1 MTLAVAALLG
11 FIHAQEVP
19 VDPVTPTPV
28 QPTEE
33 EIRKAHQKEFDN
45 RNAAAKA
52 VQNLDD
58 EKRTQCNFFVDNA
71 YFNIEELSG
80 PFVQNIA
87 VDGVA
92 TKVEFRFCIPAH
104 MTNSSDSKSSLAFI
118 LNDAGDKVTRLTSGN
133 LFFAEQDTL
142 RSAEDDGA
150 QTIGLEYTAKSQ
162 NDQWCVAPDA
172 ANN

>member
-19 VDPVTPTPV
+19 VEPVTPTPEPEPTPV

-33 EIRKAHQKEFDN
+33 EIRKAHQKEFEN

-118 LNDAGDKVTRLTSGN
+118 LNDAGDKVTRLTSGD

-150 QTIGLEYTAKSQ
+150 QTIGLEYTAK
-162 NDQWCVAPDA
+162 
-172 ANN
+172 